1 MSRCLLSLC
10 CAIAALLATL
20 TFADA
25 QERVALVIGNGN
37 YQHAT
42 PLPNPVNDA
51 RAVAEVLRDIG
62 FDITEGVDLDRTGME
77 RRIRD
82 FLRKAASARLALL
95 FYAGHGMQVDGKNY
109 LVPIDAKLEAA
120 SDLTFETIDL
130 DEILAML
137 NDPAHTSIV
146 ILDAC
151 RDNPLARSFA
161 RRLGAT
167 RSAAVPGGLA
177 AYSTLGTG
185 MLIAFAT
192 APGQVALDGSG
203 KNSPFTRG
211 LLRHLRTPGLEVR
224 QMLTRVR
231 GDVAAATHH
240 QQIPW
245 DNSSLLG
252 DVYLAGLPQPNAAV
266 PAPMPTP
273 PAPMP
278 MQADDET
285 LWRAVKDTT
294 APALFEDFL
303 RRFPGSTHA
312 GEARSR
318 LNQLQRSQS
327 ATLTPPV
334 PPIAEMRRPID
345 ALYVAWGQLDLRGY
359 LDQWAPEAIKIDLKS
374 GQRSTLRQLARD
386 RARIFR
392 QLSRVDSDHQLTFQG
407 FRNGIAEFDVA
418 YRMTFRYRSGRVF
431 TERAC
436 ESYRVRAEGGRWL
449 IIENQD
455 YKPCGARRGL

>member
-1 MSRCLLSLC
+1 MSRRLFSLC
-10 CAIAALLATL
+10 CAFIALVATL
-20 TFADA
+20 TCAGA

-37 YQHAT
+37 YLNAT
-42 PLPNPVNDA
+42 PLPNPANDA
-51 RAVAEVLRDIG
+51 RAVAKALSDIG
-62 FDITEGVDLDRTGME
+62 FDITEGVDLDRAAME

-82 FLRKAASARLALL
+82 FLRKAASARVALL

-109 LVPIDAKLEAA
+109 LVPVDAKLEAA
-120 SDLTFETIDL
+120 SDLSFETIDL
-130 DEILAML
+130 DKILDTL

-167 RSAAVPGGLA
+167 RSAAVPNGLA

-192 APGQVALDGSG
+192 APGQVALDGTG
-203 KNSPFTRG
+203 GNSPFTQG

-231 GDVAAATHH
+231 SDVAAATHH

-252 DVYLAGLPQPNAAV
+252 DVYLAGLAQPNAGH
-266 PAPMPTP
+266 PPPP
-273 PAPMP
+273 PAPTP
-278 MQADDET
+278 VQPDDET

-294 APALFEDFL
+294 LPAGFEDFL
-303 RRFPGSTHA
+303 RRFPDSTYA

-318 LNQLQRSQS
+318 LDQLRRSQS
-327 ATLTPPV
+327 ATFAPPV
-334 PPIAEMRRPID
+334 PPIADMRRPID
-345 ALYVAWGQLDLRGY
+345 ALYDAWGQLDLRGY

-374 GQRSTLRQLARD
+374 GQRSTLRQLAQD
-386 RARIFR
+386 RARIFK
-392 QLSRVDSDHQLTFQG
+392 QLARVDSDYQLTFQD
-407 FRNGIAEFDVA
+407 FRNGIGEFDVA
-418 YRMTFRYRSGRVF
+418 YRMTFRYRGGRVF

-436 ESYRVRAEGGRWL
+436 ESYRVRAQGGRWL

-455 YKPCGARRGL
+455 YKPCRSTRGL

>member
-1 MSRCLLSLC
+1 MSRRLLSIC
-10 CAIAALLATL
+10 CAIWALFATL
-20 TFADA
+20 SFAGA
-25 QERVALVIGNGN
+25 QDRVALVIGNGN

-42 PLPNPVNDA
+42 ALPNPANDA
-51 RAVAEVLRDIG
+51 RAVAAALRDIG
-62 FDITEGVDLDRTGME
+62 FDITEGVDLDRAGME

-82 FLRKAASARLALL
+82 FLRKAASARLALF

-109 LVPIDAKLEAA
+109 LVPVDAKLEAA
-120 SDLTFETIDL
+120 SDLSFETIDL
-130 DEILAML
+130 DKILDTL
-137 NDPAHTSIV
+137 NDPARTSIV

-167 RSAAVPGGLA
+167 RSAAVPSGLA
-177 AYSTLGTG
+177 AYSTIGTG

-192 APGQVALDGSG
+192 APGQVALDGRG
-203 KNSPFTRG
+203 NNSPFTRG

-231 GDVAAATHH
+231 SDVAAATHH

-266 PAPMPTP
+266 PTPTPAP
-273 PAPMP
+273 PAPT
-278 MQADDET
+278 QADDET

-318 LNQLQRSQS
+318 LVELQRSQS
-327 ATLTPPV
+327 AALTPPPL

-345 ALYVAWGQLDLRGY
+345 ALYTAWGQLDLRGY
-359 LDQWAPEAIKIDLKS
+359 LDQWAAEAIKIDLKS

-386 RARIFR
+386 RARMFR
-392 QLSRVDSDHQLTFQG
+392 QLSRVDSEHQVTLQNFD
-407 FRNGIAEFDVA
+407 NGVAEFDVT

-436 ESYRVRAEGGRWL
+436 ESYRVREEGGRWL

-455 YKPCGARRGL
+455 YKPCRARRGL

>member
-1 MSRCLLSLC
+1 MSRRLLSIC
-10 CAIAALLATL
+10 CAIWALFATL
-20 TFADA
+20 SFAGA
-25 QERVALVIGNGN
+25 QDRVALVIGNGN

-42 PLPNPVNDA
+42 ALPNPANDA
-51 RAVAEVLRDIG
+51 RAVAAALRDIG
-62 FDITEGVDLDRTGME
+62 FDITEGVDLDRAGME

-82 FLRKAASARLALL
+82 FLRKAASARLALFL
-95 FYAGHGMQVDGKNY
+95 CRPWHAGRWQELSRAGRRQ
-109 LVPIDAKLEAA
+109 LEAA
-120 SDLTFETIDL
+120 SDLSFETIDL
-130 DEILAML
+130 DKILDTL
-137 NDPAHTSIV
+137 NDPARTSIV

-167 RSAAVPGGLA
+167 RSAAVPSGLA
-177 AYSTLGTG
+177 AYSTIGTG

-192 APGQVALDGSG
+192 APGQVALDGRG
-203 KNSPFTRG
+203 NNSPFTRG

-231 GDVAAATHH
+231 SDVAAATHH

-252 DVYLAGLPQPNAAV
+252 DVYLAGRAQPSADV
-266 PAPMPTP
+266 PTP
-273 PAPMP
+273 PPAQPPAPTP
-278 MQADDET
+278 ADDET

-318 LNQLQRSQS
+318 LVELQRSQS
-327 ATLTPPV
+327 AALTPPPL

-345 ALYVAWGQLDLRGY
+345 ALYTAWGQLDLRGY
-359 LDQWAPEAIKIDLKS
+359 LDQWAAEAIKIDLKS

-386 RARIFR
+386 RARMFR
-392 QLSRVDSDHQLTFQG
+392 QLSRVDSEHQVTLQNFD
-407 FRNGIAEFDVA
+407 NGVAEFDVT

-455 YKPCGARRGL
+455 YKPCRSRRGL